1 MEKSG
6 LTNYEQFS
14 LKKKKSGELGVVT
27 GICHAGTREVE
38 AEGSGGA
45 QGHSWLQVNSK
56 LAQYTG
62 GLIFK
67 KKNTNEQP
75 NSFMDESSSQ
85 TSFRKFF
92 AQWRVVNTKTPNW
105 SQL

>member
-1 MEKSG
+1 M
-6 LTNYEQFS
+6 L
-14 LKKKKSGELGVVT
+14 ELGRWRQKDRVVLKVIL
-27 GICHAGTREVE
+27 G
-38 AEGSGGA
+38 
-45 QGHSWLQVNSK
+45 WLQVNSK